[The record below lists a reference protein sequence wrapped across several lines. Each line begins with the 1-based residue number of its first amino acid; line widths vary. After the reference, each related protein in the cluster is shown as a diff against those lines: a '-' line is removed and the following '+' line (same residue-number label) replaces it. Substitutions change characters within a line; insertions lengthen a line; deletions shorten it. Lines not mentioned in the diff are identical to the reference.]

1 LNRTTKKPPAKA
13 KVSKPAPKKRA
24 AKKLDAKKPDAKRH
38 DAKKSDAKKPD
49 AKKSDVRK
57 PASKKATD
65 ADPTLDFAMRA
76 VEAALDKKGLAP
88 TLLDLSN
95 EGSYAD
101 YILVVSGRSDRHV
114 QSVADG
120 VKKTIRDE
128 LGRMP
133 IGIEG
138 NGDGQWSLIDYGEIV
153 VHVFF
158 HPIREHYD
166 LEGLWSEAPRVELDV
181 PADSQLNYSDVYA

>member
-1 LNRTTKKPPAKA
+1 LNRTTKKSSAKDTAA
-13 KVSKPAPKKRA
+13 KPA
-24 AKKLDAKKPDAKRH
+24 AKKSAAKKSLVNKAEAKKPE
-38 DAKKSDAKKPD
+38 AKKSEPKKAAAKKAAD
-49 AKKSDVRK
+49 
-57 PASKKATD
+57 T
-65 ADPTLDFAMRA
+65 DPTLELAMRA

-120 VKKTIRDE
+120 VKKAMRDDM
-128 LGRMP
+128 GRMP

-153 VHVFF
+153 VHVFY

-166 LEGLWSEAPRVELDV
+166 LEGLWSEAPRVALDV
-181 PADSQLNYSDVYA
+181 PADSQLNYTDHYA